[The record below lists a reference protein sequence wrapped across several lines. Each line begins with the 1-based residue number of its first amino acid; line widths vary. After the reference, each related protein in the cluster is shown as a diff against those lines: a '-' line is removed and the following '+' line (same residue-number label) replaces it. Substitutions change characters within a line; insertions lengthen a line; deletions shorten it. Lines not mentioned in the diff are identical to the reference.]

1 MNRDVQ
7 IKGPRSNHIVSDRSA
22 TPTIKINKIALIS
35 TQEHHATYKT
45 IYTRELKF
53 INGYR
58 FIFALV
64 TFERKSFLMHVRIS
78 IRV

>member
-35 TQEHHATYKT
+35 TQEHHATSKT

-53 INGYR
+53 INGYKL
-58 FIFALV
+58 IFALV
-64 TFERKSFLMHVRIS
+64 FIFGFLHANDFMCMRIH
-78 IRV
+78 